1 MFYHVGNCQNIDLK
15 WHTLNLLLEL
25 LFKLKKNV
33 RVDIL
38 CYDYIIDHWIF
49 YSVWFLIEKLW
60 LQNYSGRYD
69 MWKLQWNWLI
79 TADNCKQ
86 M

>member
-49 YSVWFLIEKLW
+49 YKVF
-60 LQNYSGRYD
+60 D
-69 MWKLQWNWLI
+69 F
-79 TADNCKQ
+79 
-86 M
+86 